1 MQIIK
6 EMYLRRSAALLLY
19 LTICQ
24 FSANAQKIDPPFLQY
39 INHPWVDSLIN
50 TLTTDQK
57 IAQSI
62 WIPAWSD
69 RDSSHLKSV
78 SETISKY
85 GIGGLIFFQGSAEKQ
100 ADLINHYQKIS
111 KVPLITAMDA
121 EWGVGMR
128 LDKAEKFPF
137 QLTLGAIRNDS
148 LIYQFGEK
156 VAEQC
161 RRTGININLAPVAD
175 INNNPD
181 NPVINYRSFG
191 ESRENVTSKAA
202 IYMKA
207 LQENRIMATVKHF
220 PGHGDTDVDSHSDL
234 PVIKQSRER
243 LDTLE
248 LYPFRRLIDEG
259 AGIIMTAHLNL
270 PSLDSTE
277 NMPASLSHLIIKN
290 LLIDQ
295 LGFQGLVMTDA
306 MNMKGVTR
314 YFKPGEAEAMA
325 FRAGNDIIEYVSDIE
340 ATLSE
345 INNDLKLKRISLEEI
360 DQKCRKILALKYWA
374 HLDNPQVIDTT
385 DITEDINS
393 GKIRALIHDLYAAS
407 LTLLRNEEN
416 ILPLKNLSDLKIATV
431 AVNKDKAT
439 AFQKRI
445 SGYKNADNYFINPQ
459 GKNEIDKLID
469 RLADYDLVIAGIYGT
484 DQRPGRNFG
493 LTPGL
498 EDLLEDLV
506 LKTPCVITW
515 FGNPYALNKL
525 ECLKNAGGLILTY
538 QENEYT
544 EDLAAQL
551 IFGAIGAKGS
561 LPVTIS
567 ETWPY
572 DHGLITPGNIR
583 LQYGVPENAGLSSE
597 FLNEK
602 IDSIV
607 KKGLDLKA
615 FPGCEV
621 MASRKGIVIFHR
633 TYGYHTYDSTIKVS
647 EDDLYDLAS
656 LTKIAATTAGLML
669 LDSEGRFIP
678 EETLGQYLPYFR
690 NSGKGKLKMTEILA
704 HQAGLAAWIP
714 FWEATVKK
722 NGKYKNR
729 LYSTSFSEKYPLEVA
744 TGLFIKKDY
753 SRKIIRAIRRSS
765 LGEKK
770 YLYSDLGFILS
781 PCIIETLS
789 GEKWS
794 DYIVKNIYR
803 KLGADD
809 ICFNPYLTY
818 PPDRIIP
825 TEYDSLF
832 RRQLLHGTVHDE
844 GAALLGGISGHAGLF
859 ASGNDLMKLIEM
871 YRRMGSYGGEQIIN
885 EDVIRKYTSV
895 QFPENDNRRGLGFDK
910 PLLNNYEVLPQNSN
924 TAKSSSMSSFG
935 HTGYTGTYVWVDPE
949 FELSYIFLSNR
960 VNPTRNNNLITE
972 LNIRTSILQ
981 VLYDSFEN

>member
-1 MQIIK
+1 MFSRK
-6 EMYLRRSAALLLY
+6 PVTLLLY

-24 FSANAQKIDPPFLQY
+24 FVANSQTIDPPFLKY
-39 INHPWVDSLIN
+39 LHHPWVDSVIN

-62 WIPAWSD
+62 WIAAWSNK
-69 RDSSHLKSV
+69 DSSHINSI

-85 GIGGLIFFQGSAEKQ
+85 GIGGLIFFQGSPEKQ
-100 ADLINHYQKIS
+100 ALLINHYQKIS

-191 ESRENVTSKAA
+191 ENRENVASKAV

-207 LQENRIMATVKHF
+207 LQDNGIMATVKHF

-248 LYPFRRLIDEG
+248 LYPFRKLIDEG

-270 PSLDSTE
+270 PSLDSTV
-277 NMPASLSHLIIKN
+277 NMPASLSQMIIKN
-290 LLIDQ
+290 ILKDQ
-295 LGFQGLVMTDA
+295 LGFRGLVMTDA
-306 MNMKGVTR
+306 MNMQGVTR
-314 YFKPGEAEAMA
+314 YFKPGEAEALA

-345 INNDLKLKRISLEEI
+345 INNDLKLKRISGEEI

-374 HLDNPQVIDTT
+374 RLNNPQVIDTAN
-385 DITEDINS
+385 ITEDINS
-393 GKIRALIHDLYAAS
+393 GKIRAQIHDLYASS
-407 LTLLRNEEN
+407 LTLLRNEQN
-416 ILPLKNLSDLKIATV
+416 IIPVKNLGDIKIATV
-431 AVNKDKAT
+431 AVNKVQAT
-439 AFQKRI
+439 VFQNRI
-445 SGYKNADNYFINPQ
+445 SKYKNSDNYFIDPHK
-459 GKNEIDKLID
+459 KNEIKELIN
-469 RLADYDLVIAGIYGT
+469 RLADYDLVITGIYGT

-493 LTPGL
+493 LTPEL
-498 EDLLEDLV
+498 ENLLENLV
-506 LKTPCVITW
+506 MKTNCVVITW

-538 QENEYT
+538 QENKYT

-561 LPVTIS
+561 LPVTIN

-572 DHGLITPGNIR
+572 DYGLITPGNIR
-583 LQYGVPENAGLSSE
+583 LQYGLPENAGLSSD

-602 IDSIV
+602 IDSIINI
-607 KKGLDLKA
+607 GLNSKA

-621 MASRKGIVIFHR
+621 MASRKGIVILHH
-633 TYGYHTYDSTIKVS
+633 TYGFHTYDSTISVS
-647 EDDLYDLAS
+647 ENDLYDLAS
-656 LTKIAATTAGLML
+656 LTKIAATTGGLML
-669 LDSEGRFIP
+669 LNSEGIFNP
-678 EETLGQYLPYFR
+678 EGTLEQYLPYFR
-690 NSGKGKLKMTEILA
+690 NSDKAKLKMTEILA

-714 FWEATVKK
+714 FWQATIKK
-722 NGKYKNR
+722 NGKYKKR
-729 LYSTSFSEKYPLEVA
+729 LYSTTFSEKYPLKVA
-744 TGLFIKKDY
+744 SDIYIRKGYSKKITKTIKN
-753 SRKIIRAIRRSS
+753 SS

-789 GEKWS
+789 GEKWYE
-794 DYIVKNIYR
+794 YITNNIYR

-809 ICFNPYLTY
+809 ICFNPYLKY
-818 PPDRIIP
+818 PPERIIP
-825 TEYDSLF
+825 TEYDSIF

-859 ASGNDLMKLIEM
+859 ATGNDLMKLIEM
-871 YRRMGSYGGEQIIN
+871 YRRMGSYGGEQIIDQN
-885 EDVIRKYTSV
+885 VIRKYTSV
-895 QFPENDNRRGLGFDK
+895 QFPENGNRRGLGFDK
-910 PLLNNYEVLPQNSN
+910 PLLNNHKVLPENSN
-924 TAKSSSMSSFG
+924 TAISSSMSSFG

-972 LNIRTSILQ
+972 LNIRTNILQ
-981 VLYDSFEN
+981 VLYDSLEK